1 MTKSG
6 VLPAISYLYG
16 PTKGEC
22 FGKLRGEELFPVKLA
37 EDSFTGR
44 VD

>member
-16 PTKGEC
+16 PTKAKWL
-22 FGKLRGEELFPVKLA
+22 GKLRGESTSPVKLA